1 MRRIS
6 FLFAAIFLLLAACD
20 THQTDFFHN
29 ETSCENTIK
38 DPETVSFVPKD
49 HYDPAHYTGLNIELT
64 FWSESCSEP
73 YGLWGPSADLFTED
87 PEITV
92 TSDTPDA
99 QADTSINGKYETK
112 TWDGFIVKTFIA
124 HKSEHTNEGF
134 ETIYSLVSTRSD
146 IYTYRGIHVGSSLEN
161 LISAY
166 QDIGYDLD
174 TWSKEYRKAGFNG
187 ELRYTPEEYRGSLAP
202 ELIFSLEDNSV
213 KRIELQYEPVR
224 YEF

>member
-1 MRRIS
+1 MRAVVNHTAYGAP
-6 FLFAAIFLLLAACD
+6 LLIFL
-20 THQTDFFHN
+20 Q
-29 ETSCENTIK
+29 
-38 DPETVSFVPKD
+38 
-49 HYDPAHYTGLNIELT
+49 
-64 FWSESCSEP
+64 
-73 YGLWGPSADLFTED
+73 
-87 PEITV
+87 EITV

-124 HKSEHTNEGF
+124 HKSEHTSEGF

-174 TWSKEYRKAGFNG
+174 AWSKEYRKAGFNG

-202 ELIFSLEDNSV
+202 ELIFSLENNSV